1 MSASVNQPARVE
13 KINDFRFIHECK
25 CKSAGRSRG
34 NQWFVGLSVSASVNQ
49 PAGVGKSMI
58 LGLSQLSWCISF
70 FRLVK
75 TFWYVT
81 YPCIIPK

>member
-13 KINDFRFIHECK
+13 KINDFRFIHECKCKSAGRVEEINDFRFIHECK

-49 PAGVGKSMI
+49 PAGVGK
-58 LGLSQLSWCISF
+58 
-70 FRLVK
+70 
-75 TFWYVT
+75 
-81 YPCIIPK
+81 